1 MQFEVRDPA
10 VDAEVIKVWISRY
23 VLVDGLVETD
33 VETCPSRPGVVRV
46 FVDGYPVFL
55 NPKDYAMT
63 RPEALLQAAAIFDRK
78 RTILTKRI
86 NALTLK
92 QGRL

>member
-1 MQFEVRDPA
+1 MKFEIRDTA
-10 VDAEVIKVWISRY
+10 IDAEVIKVWISRY

-33 VETCPSRPGVVRV
+33 VETCPSPPGVVRV

-55 NPKDYAMT
+55 TSKDYAMT
-63 RPEALLQAAAIFDRK
+63 RPEALIQAAAIFDRK
-78 RTILTKRI
+78 RAFFQKKIDQLT
-86 NALTLK
+86 AQ